1 MSIQSIQ
8 INDILIE
15 DSMFSL
21 SDYLFALPPSQT
33 CHINSF
39 DTLGILYP
47 IILYRDDKKRL
58 HLIDGGKRVQFAILG
73 GETMIR
79 ATILPESTPVS
90 ELIILILCNKRHE
103 IASSTMNRI
112 QFIYFANSLNAPES
126 WIEQSLCIPFEFKP
140 HRDFFR
146 ECEHI
151 YNMPRELKHFCH
163 EKKLSFKQLLNL
175 SYHPRELIAQL
186 VKWKSSLHLTASTMD
201 EIASNLNDYLKREKI
216 RISDFLADP
225 DLQELLDS
233 SLSPREKTDRLRH
246 LIHMK
251 KFPVLSQANNR
262 IQKTIE
268 DIQLPRDI
276 RVNWDHTLENKN
288 LNITIDIKDPMQW
301 QALLKS
307 LNSEDLSEA
316 IKAVLGEL

>member
-1 MSIQSIQ
+1 MSIQSIN

-39 DTLGILYP
+39 ETLGILYP

-58 HLIDGGKRVQFAILG
+58 HLIDGGKRIQFAILN

-79 ATILPESTPVS
+79 ATILPESTSVS
-90 ELIILILCNKRHE
+90 ALIILILCNKRHE
-103 IASSTMNRI
+103 IASSAMNRL

-126 WIEQSLCIPFEFKP
+126 WITQSLCIPFEFKP

-151 YNMPRELKHFCH
+151 YNMPKELKQFCH

-175 SYHPRELIAQL
+175 SYYPRELIKQL
-186 VKWKSSLHLTASTMD
+186 VKWKSSLQLTASTMD
-201 EIASNLNDYLKREKI
+201 EIASNLKDYLKRDN
-216 RISDFLADP
+216 ISINDFLADP
-225 DLQELLDS
+225 DVQELFDS

-251 KFPVLSQANNR
+251 KFPVLSETNNS
-262 IQKTIE
+262 IQKTIK
-268 DIQLPRDI
+268 DLNLPKGI

-288 LNITIDIKDPMQW
+288 VNITIDVKDPMQW
-301 QALLKS
+301 QTLLKS
-307 LNSEDLSEA
+307 LSSEDVNEA